1 MPTSPLKTPAG
12 YVPQMAVAFAN
23 TAGDADIVSAAN
35 PIPTLTQPF
44 TASAPLTGSLSVSG
58 QVGPFQPKAGRAV
71 IVALSGTWVGSCK
84 LLRSV
89 DGGATKLPVTANGLA
104 YGIFAA
110 NACEPVWEE
119 SEASAVLYL
128 DVTLTSGTLS
138 YRLGQ

>member
-23 TAGDADIVSAAN
+23 LGGDADLVSMAN
-35 PIPTLTQPF
+35 PMPTQEQPF
-44 TASAPLTGSLSVSG
+44 VAAAPLTGTLTTSG
-58 QVGPFQPKAGRAV
+58 QIGPFQPRPGRAIV
-71 IVALSGTWVGSCK
+71 ITLAGTWTGAVK

-89 DGGATKLPVTANGLA
+89 DGGTTRMPTTANGLP
-104 YGIFAA
+104 YGQFTA

-119 SEASAVLYL
+119 SEAAATLYL
-128 DVTLTSGTLS
+128 DVALSAGTLS